1 MNYTSKGKLK
11 IFTSYTPGA
20 GKSYAMLSHA
30 LKNGNVIIGFL
41 NDSHRNT
48 NQLLLDHGIKPA
60 DYSTYSLREIIKE
73 NPDVVVMDEMGMR
86 GKNRDRKSYIYSD
99 IDRLLRCGIDVYTSL
114 NIKRFES
121 ANPLFKDIT
130 GIGIRRTVPDKY
142 LELADEIIF
151 VDRSPKTMLDDFKNN
166 GLFDE
171 KYMKSKIMR
180 KNFRIETLEAYR
192 TISLEILEKYKKK
205 TKIEKR

>member
-171 KYMKSKIMR
+171 KYMKSKI
-180 KNFRIETLEAYR
+180 
-192 TISLEILEKYKKK
+192 
-205 TKIEKR
+205 